1 MAHSKKNTDAY
12 FQRLNSCISIPQ
24 DEILV
29 ALRED
34 NLRLFS
40 DLINEDDLDLNYEYK
55 EENHSTLLHL
65 CLTVSYVMSRTK
77 LIFLRIFQKY
87 EMTYVLLNDCQ
98 NKAIV
103 NHSITFK
110 DIFLQSENVKYRQ
123 LEYVEVLLS
132 RGANMNLPHR
142 ILSKYPLHS
151 KFFHIFKQ
159 MYYVLHDTVS
169 IISLLLKLLRKTA
182 FGRLLEYSW
191 TLVLTLMSKWK
202 MDPLHCILVS
212 SSIFTQMY
220 RD

>member
-77 LIFLRIFQKY
+77 LIFLRILF
-87 EMTYVLLNDCQ
+87 
-98 NKAIV
+98 
-103 NHSITFK
+103 
-110 DIFLQSENVKYRQ
+110 
-123 LEYVEVLLS
+123 
-132 RGANMNLPHR
+132 
-142 ILSKYPLHS
+142 ILH
-151 KFFHIFKQ
+151 FFE
-159 MYYVLHDTVS
+159 
-169 IISLLLKLLRKTA
+169 RC
-182 FGRLLEYSW
+182 GE
-191 TLVLTLMSKWK
+191 
-202 MDPLHCILVS
+202 
-212 SSIFTQMY
+212 
-220 RD
+220 RDL